1 MSGYICKY
9 MNQVIHAKRIQICKT
24 NLVYILYNYQ
34 LCHQFYFE
42 KIASK
47 KYLELYIIPIP
58 THARAQGITNN
69 YYGIH
74 FPMVISILIILYV

>member
-1 MSGYICKY
+1 MLNGFKY
-9 MNQVIHAKRIQICKT
+9 AKQILFTSNTTINFVIS
-24 NLVYILYNYQ
+24 
-34 LCHQFYFE
+34 FE

-74 FPMVISILIILYV
+74 FPMVI

>member
-1 MSGYICKY
+1 MLNGFKY
-9 MNQVIHAKRIQICKT
+9 AKLILFTSYTTINFVIS
-24 NLVYILYNYQ
+24 
-34 LCHQFYFE
+34 FE

-47 KYLELYIIPIP
+47 KYLELYILPIP
-58 THARAQGITNN
+58 THARAQGIRNN

>member
-1 MSGYICKY
+1 MLNGFKY
-9 MNQVIHAKRIQICKT
+9 AKLNLFTSYTTINFVI
-24 NLVYILYNYQ
+24 N
-34 LCHQFYFE
+34 FE

>member
-1 MSGYICKY
+1 MLNGFKY
-9 MNQVIHAKRIQICKT
+9 AKIILFTSYTIINFVIS
-24 NLVYILYNYQ
+24 
-34 LCHQFYFE
+34 FE

-74 FPMVISILIILYV
+74 SPMVISILIILYV

>member
-1 MSGYICKY
+1 

-24 NLVYILYNYQ
+24 NLVYILYN
-34 LCHQFYFE
+34 FVISFE

-58 THARAQGITNN
+58 THARAQGIKNN
-69 YYGIH
+69 YFGIH

>member
-1 MSGYICKY
+1 MLNGFKY
-9 MNQVIHAKRIQICKT
+9 GKQILFTSYTTINFVIS
-24 NLVYILYNYQ
+24 
-34 LCHQFYFE
+34 FE

-74 FPMVISILIILYV
+74 SPMVISILIILYV